1 VRALP
6 AATPD
11 RGWCGLGAGAA
22 AAWGERSGDAQ
33 QQTVHQGAKS
43 TSGNISSTRPHRSHY
58 GAQHDSSSSSSSS
71 VIPMDLCTWTPTG
84 GSHGAPRQLIV
95 SDPYREAIVAY
106 THDARRGW
114 IDDAR
119 ADLQPFAGKGQGS
132 SGLER

>member
-1 VRALP
+1 VRIAEEYDFRNPTLNDELGTLVTGVQSDVYPTALEGL
-6 AATPD
+6 AILVTD
-11 RGWCGLGAGAA
+11 RVDLGVANVGILRIQP
-22 AAWGERSGDAQ
+22 GVRSA
-33 QQTVHQGAKS
+33 S
-43 TSGNISSTRPHRSHY
+43 
-58 GAQHDSSSSSSSS
+58 
-71 VIPMDLCTWTPTG
+71 
-84 GSHGAPRQLIV
+84 PRQLIV